1 MMNDISGGISMW
13 AQVSFVLSE
22 CTRSTDRQTD
32 GRTERP
38 WNAVRCIACI
48 RTVKTHCILWSVSIF

>member
-48 RTVKTHCILWSVSIF
+48 RTV